1 VAYGLSYWLG
11 CLLERWS
18 CVLIALQAIGI
29 DDPTT
34 CEEQQQSAAAS
45 ALKLPWLGF
54 ILGNALVP
62 SQGSLAGEVLG
73 GGSLQDMPGL
83 QDDDAC
89 HANSLQATGRTRRR
103 KHMLQARL
111 MRTQQ

>member
-1 VAYGLSYWLG
+1 V
-11 CLLERWS
+11 LLDS
-18 CVLIALQAIGI
+18 QALGI

-62 SQGSLAGEVLG
+62 SQGSLAGGVLG
-73 GGSLQDMPGL
+73 GGSLQDTLGL
-83 QDDDAC
+83 QDDAC
-89 HANSLQATGRTRRR
+89 SAE
-103 KHMLQARL
+103 
-111 MRTQQ
+111 